1 MNDIKVGDKLEIHCY
16 KHNGKIDRISG
27 EALVLDVA
35 EDYLVC
41 ANNKVKITESD
52 GKTHRTKET
61 AILFFYKNEWFNIL
75 AQLKKFGLFYYC
87 NIATPY
93 IIDDNV
99 IKYIDYDLDLRVFPN
114 GSFKVLDR
122 NEYKYHKK
130 QMHYS
135 NRLDFIL
142 KYELGSLIERVRI
155 KKDPFNK
162 KAIEKYYEKYLELLK
177 KEDKTEIK
185 VEDNKEEV
193 KVEEI
198 KEEKKEIKQE
208 ELKVKEENKEEKAEI
223 CIDDFAKI
231 QLKTALVTACEKVEK
246 SKKLLK
252 LTLKIG
258 DETRTIVSGIAEY
271 YKPEEV
277 VGKRIIIVYN
287 LKTAKLCG
295 VESHGMALCSEIG
308 GKVRLIE
315 APEETGDGAT
325 VR

>member
-27 EALVLDVA
+27 EALLLDVT

-52 GKTHRTKET
+52 GKTHRTKEI

-122 NEYKYHKK
+122 NEYKYHKQ

-142 KYELGSLIERVRI
+142 KYELGSLIERVRVR
-155 KKDPFNK
+155 KDPFNK
-162 KAIEKYYEKYLELLK
+162 KTIEKYYEKYLELLK
-177 KEDKTEIK
+177 KEAKTE
-185 VEDNKEEV
+185 
-193 KVEEI
+193 
-198 KEEKKEIKQE
+198 
-208 ELKVKEENKEEKAEI
+208 ENNI
-223 CIDDFAKI
+223 
-231 QLKTALVTACEKVEK
+231 
-246 SKKLLK
+246 
-252 LTLKIG
+252 
-258 DETRTIVSGIAEY
+258 
-271 YKPEEV
+271 
-277 VGKRIIIVYN
+277 N
-287 LKTAKLCG
+287 
-295 VESHGMALCSEIG
+295 
-308 GKVRLIE
+308 
-315 APEETGDGAT
+315 
-325 VR
+325 